1 MSLFCKH
8 YITQNSKVSL
18 LGNDEILVE
27 MNAISLDGIQ
37 FHKGL
42 QKCLMILTCTC
53 FEIKSNVRHS
63 CHIERTKDTCDIETD
78 IYYVSQ

>member
-63 CHIERTKDTCDIETD
+63 CHTERTKDTCDIESD